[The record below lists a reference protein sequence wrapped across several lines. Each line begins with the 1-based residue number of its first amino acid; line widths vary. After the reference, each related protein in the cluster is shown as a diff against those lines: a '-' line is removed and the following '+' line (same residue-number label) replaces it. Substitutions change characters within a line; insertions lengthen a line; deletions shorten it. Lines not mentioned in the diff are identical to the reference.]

1 MNPAYRYQRPRY
13 TMISTLRA
21 ILRTEGWQ
29 AFAASEAKRAIVF
42 WLLTGVIYQ
51 WWNARL
57 LSLPTIVL
65 FVPGIFV
72 ASFAQIIPAMV
83 NAVKT
88 VRLTEMRAERVRPA
102 LLEALWWIVW
112 WLFDWVFIPTLAVL
126 SIRALNTIL

>member
-29 AFAASEAKRAIVF
+29 GFAASEAKRAIVF
-42 WLLTGVIYQ
+42 WLLAGVIYQ
-51 WWNARL
+51 WWNGRF
-57 LSLPTIVL
+57 LSLPTILL
-65 FVPGIFV
+65 FFPGIVV
-72 ASFAQIIPAMV
+72 ASSAQIIPAMV

-112 WLFDWVFIPTLAVL
+112 WLFDWVTDARCPKHTGA
-126 SIRALNTIL
+126 